1 MISNL
6 VFISFV
12 EKIQIVQL
20 SNGMNTLEDQILFIY
35 PMYQINHFEDI
46 PVQLIDS
53 EKHYIA
59 NSMLLYFPN
68 AIGGQ
73 WMTFEWET
81 VKYSDKKSMLD
92 LLTNRQREYTFG
104 NLKN

>member
-1 MISNL
+1 
-6 VFISFV
+6 
-12 EKIQIVQL
+12 
-20 SNGMNTLEDQILFIY
+20 
-35 PMYQINHFEDI
+35 MYQINHFEDI

-104 NLKN
+104 NLKNKEPNIDFIFKEQYFIEDHGEKGYFLFMI